1 VIRSTAVVLP
11 RGAAPA
17 TVHVRGATIE
27 RVSSWD
33 DVGEGTRLHD
43 VGGLVVMPGLVDS
56 HVHVNEPG
64 RTHWEGF
71 ATATRAAAAGGVTT
85 LLDMPLNSVPATTS
99 LRALHA
105 KRAAAGSQLSVD
117 VGILGGVVPGN
128 EGELRALWEGGV
140 FAFKCFLVPS
150 GVEEFPHVTEKGLR
164 AAMPVLA
171 ELGATLMVHAEL
183 PGPIEAA
190 QRPRAGDPRSYV
202 EYLWSRPRAAE
213 HEAIALALRLCREF
227 GTRIHI
233 VHLASADALPM
244 LRDARADGLPVT
256 VETCP
261 HYLHFAAEEIRHG
274 ATAFK
279 CAPPI
284 RERENRERLW
294 RALSE
299 RDIDMIASD
308 HSPAPPDLK
317 CLDSGDFTRAWGGI
331 ASLQLGLAAVW
342 SCARERG
349 HDVRDVVRWMST
361 TPARLAGLGA
371 RKGAIA
377 TGRDADLALWDPDV
391 EWTVDPARLHH
402 RHPVTPYAGLPLR
415 GLVRATWLRGT
426 RIFGDGEV
434 AEPASGTLIG
444 RTPTATFRHAT
455 LHRQH

>member
-1 VIRSTAVVLP
+1 MTL
-11 RGAAPA
+11 APA
-17 TVHVRGATIE
+17 TPPDLVVRARRVVTLAGTRPASVHVTGGVITA
-27 RVSSWD
+27 VAGYD
-33 DVGEGTRLHD
+33 DVPAGARIAEGGDAVL
-43 VGGLVVMPGLVDS
+43 LPGLVDT
-56 HVHVNEPG
+56 HVHMNEPG
-64 RTHWEGF
+64 RAEWEGF
-71 ATATRAAAAGGVTT
+71 RTGTRAAAAGGVTT

-99 LRALHA
+99 LRALQA
-105 KRAAAGSQLSVD
+105 KQAAAASQCSVD
-117 VGILGGVVPGN
+117 VGFLGGVVPGN
-128 EGELRALWEGGV
+128 EGELRALWDGGV

-150 GVEEFPHVTEKGLR
+150 GVEEFPHVTERDLR
-164 AAMPVLA
+164 SAMPVLA

-183 PGPIEAA
+183 PGPIDGA
-190 QRPRAGDPRSYV
+190 QRTRAGDPRSYV

-213 HEAIALALRLCREF
+213 HEAIALTLRLCREF

-261 HYLHFAAEEIRHG
+261 HYLSFAAEEIRYG

-294 RALSE
+294 RALGE

-308 HSPAPPDLK
+308 HSPAPPELK
-317 CLDSGDFTRAWGGI
+317 CLESGDFTRAWGGI

-342 SCARERG
+342 TCARERG
-349 HDVRDVVRWMST
+349 YDVGDVARWMST
-361 TPARLAGLGA
+361 TPARLTGLGG

-377 TGRDADLALWDPDV
+377 AGRDADLALWNPDAK
-391 EWTVDPARLHH
+391 WTVDPARLHH
-402 RHPVTPYAGLPLR
+402 RHPVTPYAGLTLR

-426 RIFGDGEV
+426 RIFHEGEV

-444 RTPTATFRHAT
+444 RTRV
-455 LHRQH
+455 